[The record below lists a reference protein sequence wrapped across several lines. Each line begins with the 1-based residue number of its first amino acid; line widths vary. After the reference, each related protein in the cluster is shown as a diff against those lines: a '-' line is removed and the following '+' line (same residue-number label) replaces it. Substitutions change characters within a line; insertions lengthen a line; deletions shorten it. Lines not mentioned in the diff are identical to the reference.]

1 MEIYLYQGLIGL
13 TYSMYLWL
21 LAAGL
26 SIAFGVLGI
35 LNFSH
40 GALFMIG
47 AYLAFTFYGMLG
59 LNFWLA
65 VLLSALSVALLGAV
79 LERFFLRHIYTLDLP
94 FQLLLTFGFV
104 LIFDDLVKMAWG
116 GMFMIP
122 PMPPFLTGSVPLF
135 GRPFP
140 IYNPFILFV
149 GVAVAVGIWL
159 LFDRTWWGRKVRAA
173 AWNREMGSMLGL
185 NVPRLYMVV
194 FMFAAG
200 LAALGG
206 ALSIPMRPVTPGLGT
221 AMIIQAFI
229 VAVIGG
235 LGNLRGAFVGAIV
248 VGMLTVYS
256 TMLFPLFELFLPYVV
271 MAAVLLLRPQG
282 LLGGR

>member
-1 MEIYLYQGLIGL
+1 
-13 TYSMYLWL
+13 MYLWL

-65 VLLSALSVALLGAV
+65 VLLSTLSVAVLGAV
-79 LERFFLRHIYTLDLP
+79 LERFFLRRIYNLDLP

-104 LIFDDLVKMAWG
+104 LVFDDLVKMAWG

-122 PMPPFLTGSVPLF
+122 PMPPFLTGSVPMF

-140 IYNPFILFV
+140 IFNLFILFV
-149 GVAVAVGIWL
+149 GVATAVGIWL
-159 LFDRTWWGRKVRAA
+159 LFDKTWRSEER
-173 AWNREMGSMLGL
+173 R
-185 NVPRLYMVV
+185 
-194 FMFAAG
+194 
-200 LAALGG
+200 
-206 ALSIPMRPVTPGLGT
+206 
-221 AMIIQAFI
+221 
-229 VAVIGG
+229 
-235 LGNLRGAFVGAIV
+235 VGAV
-248 VGMLTVYS
+248 RG
-256 TMLFPLFELFLPYVV
+256 
-271 MAAVLLLRPQG
+271 
-282 LLGGR
+282 

>member
-1 MEIYLYQGLIGL
+1 
-13 TYSMYLWL
+13 MYLWL

-65 VLLSALSVALLGAV
+65 VLLSTLSVAVLGAV
-79 LERFFLRHIYTLDLP
+79 LERFFLRRIYNLDLP

-104 LIFDDLVKMAWG
+104 LVFDDLVKIAWG

-122 PMPPFLTGSVPLF
+122 PMPPFLTGSLPIF

-140 IYNPFILFV
+140 MYNLFILVV

-159 LFDRTWWGRKVRAA
+159 LFDKTWWGRKVRAA
-173 AWNREMGSMLGL
+173 AWNREMGGMLGL
-185 NVPRLYMVV
+185 NVPGLYMVV
-194 FMFAAG
+194 FMFSAG

-206 ALSIPMRPVTPGLGT
+206 ALSIAMRPVTPGLGT

-235 LGNLRGAFVGAIV
+235 LRHLRGASVGAIG
-248 VGMLTVYS
+248 VGSVDT
-256 TMLFPLFELFLPYVV
+256 
-271 MAAVLLLRPQG
+271 G
-282 LLGGR
+282 WG